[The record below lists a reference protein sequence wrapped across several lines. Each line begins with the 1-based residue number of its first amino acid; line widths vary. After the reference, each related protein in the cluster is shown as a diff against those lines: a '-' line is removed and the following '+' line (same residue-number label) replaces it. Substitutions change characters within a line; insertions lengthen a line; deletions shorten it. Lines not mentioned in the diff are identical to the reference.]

1 MFKILY
7 ELLIFIIITA
17 GSSGLTLITSVGT
30 AIEAAESE
38 VGTVS
43 VRLTRGPAGVHR
55 PRAGGRGQRRH
66 RGTRPGASS
75 VNTGVSE
82 ESFILLVEGCGLS
95 TVNVEPGE
103 GNVSFTVW
111 ECRVTGRRKN
121 AAILIKLLTT
131 LALKMTAVATPLFP
145 LGTLHSL
152 VRWVRQRRQFS
163 LSRHQPVTDLRQHD

>member
-95 TVNVEPGE
+95 TVNVEPRR
-103 GNVSFTVW
+103 
-111 ECRVTGRRKN
+111 ECEFHCVGVPSDCPQEECSNFNKIVDN
-121 AAILIKLLTT
+121 SGIEDD
-131 LALKMTAVATPLFP
+131 
-145 LGTLHSL
+145 G
-152 VRWVRQRRQFS
+152 
-163 LSRHQPVTDLRQHD
+163 SRHSSISTRRTALTGQMGQTEETIFPFQTSTSHGLAST